1 MNSQRWGK
9 SKIKDWCKIKNKLKK
24 HILPFNYMQTLYKNL
39 HNLQVDS
46 VEEYTKEF
54 YQLMTCIDLNE
65 NEEQM
70 V

>member
-1 MNSQRWGK
+1 
-9 SKIKDWCKIKNKLKK
+9 
-24 HILPFNYMQTLYKNL
+24 MQTFYNNL

>member
-1 MNSQRWGK
+1 MKQ
-9 SKIKDWCKIKNKLKK
+9 IF
-24 HILPFNYMQTLYKNL
+24 PFNYMQTLYKNL